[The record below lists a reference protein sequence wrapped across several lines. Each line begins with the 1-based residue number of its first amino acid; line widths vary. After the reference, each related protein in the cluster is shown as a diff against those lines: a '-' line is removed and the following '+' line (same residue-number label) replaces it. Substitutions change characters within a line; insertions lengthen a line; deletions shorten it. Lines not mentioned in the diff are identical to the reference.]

1 MKAETRMMQI
11 EWWHWAV
18 TGIALILSEL
28 AVPAFVL
35 VWFGLG
41 ALLVALIVA
50 VFPQASMT
58 VQIASWTLASIA
70 MVAVWFKIFKPGFH
84 KTRIGMAD
92 ANVVGEVG
100 MLIQSVGPYA
110 KGRVR
115 FQKPIVGAEVWDC
128 LADEPIKAGERVQ
141 VVKIEG
147 SLIKVGP
154 A

>member
-1 MKAETRMMQI
+1 MIQI

-18 TGIALILSEL
+18 AGLALILSEL

-50 VFPQASMT
+50 LFPGASLT
-58 VQIASWTLASIA
+58 VQIASWTVASIA
-70 MVAVWFKIFKPGFH
+70 MVFLWFKIFKPGFH

-100 MLIQSVGPYA
+100 MLIQAVGPYA

-128 LADEPIKAGERVQ
+128 LADEAIKAGERVQ

-147 SLIKVGP
+147 SLLKVGP
-154 A
+154 V